1 VEWEEEMKHI
11 LEVKQLTK
19 QYPTKTGVFTAVDG
33 ISLSLREGE
42 VLGFLG
48 ANGAGKTTTIQMLLG
63 TTTPSSGDIQYF
75 GKDLKRYRSEIL
87 QRVSFASSYTYLP
100 WRLTVRENLDVFA
113 RIAGLNSLQRKSRIE
128 KFLRAFESWDL
139 RHKTFGSLS
148 AGQKTR
154 VQLAKA
160 FIVHPEVCLLDEPTA
175 SLDPDIAHEV
185 RAFVRAQ
192 QKEYGVS
199 MLYTSHNMDEVSEV
213 CDRVIFLKKG
223 RIIAC
228 DEPRRLAEASG
239 LTRVLMGAVSSPVR
253 LEEVLRGR
261 AVSFSASENGY
272 ELFLA
277 HEEVGVL
284 LSELGLVGIRYEEI
298 HIEKPTLEEY
308 FLKISKEAA

>member
-1 VEWEEEMKHI
+1 MEWEEEMKHI

-63 TTTPSSGDIQYF
+63 TTTPTSGDIQYF
-75 GKDLKRYRSEIL
+75 GKDLMRYRSEIL

-100 WRLTVRENLDVFA
+100 WRLTVWENLDVFA
-113 RIAGLNSLQRKSRIE
+113 RIAGLKSLQRKSRIE

-139 RHKTFGSLS
+139 KDKTFGSLS

-160 FIVHPEVCLLDEPTA
+160 FIVHPAVCLLDEPTA

-192 QKEYGVS
+192 QREYGVS

-261 AVSFSASENGY
+261 AVSFSASGNGY

>member
-1 VEWEEEMKHI
+1 MKHV
-11 LEVKQLTK
+11 LEVTELTK
-19 QYPTKTGVFTAVDG
+19 QFPTKKGVFTAVDG
-33 ISLSLREGE
+33 ISFAIKPGE

-63 TTTPSSGDIQYF
+63 TTTPTGGAIEYF
-75 GKDLKRYRSEIL
+75 GQDFTRNRSEIL
-87 QRVSFASSYTYLP
+87 QKVSFASSYTYLP
-100 WRLTVRENLDVFA
+100 WRLTVAENLDVFS
-113 RIAGLNSLQRKSRIE
+113 RMIGLNAQQRKKRIE
-128 KFLRAFESWDL
+128 KFLRAFDSWDL
-139 RHKTFGSLS
+139 KDKTFGSLS

-185 RAFVRAQ
+185 RAFVRTQ
-192 QKEYGVS
+192 QREYGVS

-223 RIIAC
+223 QIIAC
-228 DEPRRLAEASG
+228 DEPRRLAQESG
-239 LTRVLMGAVSSPVR
+239 LTRVSIGAVSSPQR
-253 LEEVLRGR
+253 LEEVLVAN
-261 AVSFSASENGY
+261 AVSFSQEAGAY
-272 ELFLA
+272 ELFVS
-277 HEEVGVL
+277 HDEVGAL